1 MANKQITHM
10 TSTMQTHG
18 LTFDATKYKS
28 FIGMEWYFESNRF
41 TMLERRD
48 KKYIIRCTTST
59 GMRIKLHVNNFNLRR
74 FGCPH
79 TENYLLLPKPSII
92 MGH

>member
-1 MANKQITHM
+1 M
-10 TSTMQTHG
+10 TSTIHTHG
-18 LTFDATKYKS
+18 LTFDATRYKS

-48 KKYIIRCTTST
+48 KKYIIRCTTAT
-59 GMRIKLHVNNFNLRR
+59 GMRIKLHVNNFKLRR

-79 TENYLLLPKPSII
+79 IQNYLLLPKPSIKL
-92 MGH
+92 GF